1 MAFNESQNIAVD
13 HSNGPLLVLAGPGSG
28 KTTVITHRAK
38 KLIVDCGVNPSNI
51 LVITFTRAAAL
62 EMQERFQK
70 LIGKRTLP
78 VTFGTFHAVYFKI
91 LKYAYNYSAAN
102 ILKEEQKIDILKE
115 IIIQLKLE
123 LDDEGDFISA
133 LISEISLVKGDMM
146 DITHYYSKNCS
157 EAIFKKIYSMYNDRL
172 IRSNLIDFD
181 DMLVMCYEL
190 LTKRED
196 ILQLWQNKYQYILI
210 DEFQDISRVQYEIIK
225 LLAKPQDNLF
235 IVGDDDQS
243 IYRFRGAKPEIMLNF
258 KKDYPHA
265 RQVLLDT
272 NYRST
277 KEILHTAN
285 RLIEKNNVRFSKKI
299 KSDNDIGKPVD
310 IKEFKNQQDEST
322 YVLRLIDSYLKN
334 GLEYNDIAVLYR
346 TNTNPRLLVEKLMEY
361 NIPFK
366 IKDTIP
372 NIYDHWMTKNI
383 IDYIKIALGDSTRKS
398 FLQIINRPNRYIARD
413 AFQNPIVDLDDIRE
427 YYEDKSYVTERVDRL
442 EYDLNMLEKMNPYAA
457 INYIRKGIGYDDYV
471 KEYASFRRIKEE
483 ELFELLD
490 ELQETARNY
499 PTYSLWFEHIEK
511 YGKELKKQVKDRF
524 AKKDGIELAT
534 MHSSKGL
541 EYKTVII
548 IDALEG
554 VTPHKKA
561 VLPEDIEEER
571 RLFYVAMTRAILQL
585 HVFYPIERYG
595 KDTKPSR
602 FVEEIRSN
610 DDKKKR

>member
-91 LKYAYNYSAAN
+91 LKYAYNYSTAN

-258 KKDYPHA
+258 KKDYPQA
-265 RQVLLDT
+265 KQILLDT

-383 IDYIKIALGDSTRKS
+383 IAYIKIALGDSTRKS
-398 FLQIINRPNRYIARD
+398 FLQIINRPKRYIARD

-483 ELFELLD
+483 DLFELLD

-511 YGKELKKQVKDRF
+511 YGEELKKQVKDRF

-554 VTPHKKA
+554 VTPHKRA

-585 HVFYPIERYG
+585 HIFYPIERYG